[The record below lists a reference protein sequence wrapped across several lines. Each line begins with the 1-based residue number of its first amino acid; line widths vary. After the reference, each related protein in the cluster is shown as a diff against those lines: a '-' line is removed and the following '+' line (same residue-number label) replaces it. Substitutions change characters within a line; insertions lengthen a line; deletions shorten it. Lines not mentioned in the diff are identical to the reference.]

1 MTSSGISKGFPL
13 CTMKIL
19 VSNVAIYI
27 YIILSSDNCKVFLYI
42 CPKFLQYL
50 MIFLCSVGGTFSSTL
65 HSLKNDQNTTAKY
78 LKKMK
83 KNIPFITNYYSSH
96 QMDTF
101 GTKNVHNAMH
111 F

>member
-1 MTSSGISKGFPL
+1 MWPFIY
-13 CTMKIL
+13 
-19 VSNVAIYI
+19 IYI
-27 YIILSSDNCKVFLYI
+27 YIILSAVYI

-50 MIFLCSVGGTFSSTL
+50 MIFLCSVGGTFSTL
-65 HSLKNDQNTTAKY
+65 HTLKNDQNTTAKY

-83 KNIPFITNYYSSH
+83 KNIPIPFITNYYSSH
-96 QMDTF
+96 QMATF

>member
-13 CTMKIL
+13 CTMNIL

-50 MIFLCSVGGTFSSTL
+50 MIFLCSVGGTFSTL

-96 QMDTF
+96 QMATF